1 MTRVPP
7 TNTQGEVAIAW
18 PIDTWPAKSSRSI
31 RALRLA
37 TSKPL
42 AVVGGIIVL
51 AYLVIA
57 GLADVIAPYAVDV
70 VNPVGRLQGPS
81 TQHIMGTDS
90 LGRDTFSLVVHGART
105 SIYVGLGAVAIST
118 AGALIIGVV
127 TAYYGGWLDI
137 MMQRLVDMWMSFPW
151 LVIIL
156 TIAAIAGPGLITV
169 TLLLGFAY
177 TFPNSRVVR
186 SATLTTKQNLYID
199 AARVIGAND
208 LRIMVSHILPN
219 IMAPVIILATLG
231 LGNAIL
237 AEASLSFLGL
247 GVTPPDV
254 SWGTM
259 LSGGSRQYFF
269 RSPWLALWPGL
280 ALSLAIFGFNMLG
293 DGLRD
298 VLDPRLRGR

>member
-1 MTRVPP
+1 MTGMPASEAQGELLVPP
-7 TNTQGEVAIAW
+7 RMDAGATRAGRLRRAIRPW
-18 PIDTWPAKSSRSI
+18 TH
-31 RALRLA
+31 
-37 TSKPL
+37 KPL
-42 AVVGGIIVL
+42 AVAGGAIVL
-51 AYLVIA
+51 AIVGVA
-57 GLADVIAPYAVDV
+57 VFADLIAPYAVDT
-70 VNPVGRLQGPS
+70 VNPIDRLQGPS
-81 TQHIMGTDS
+81 LRHLMGTDS
-90 LGRDTFSLVVHGART
+90 LGRDSFSLVVHGART
-105 SIYVGLGAVAIST
+105 SIYVGFGAVAIST

-127 TAYYGGWLDI
+127 GGYYGGWLDTVA
-137 MMQRLVDMWMSFPW
+137 QRLVDMWMSFPW

-156 TIAAIAGPGLITV
+156 TIAAIAGPGLTTV

-186 SATLTTKQNLYID
+186 AATLATKQNLYVD
-199 AARVIGAND
+199 AAKVIGAGD
-208 LRIMVSHILPN
+208 VRIMLFHILPN
-219 IMAPVIILATLG
+219 ITAPVIILATLG

-269 RSPWLALWPGL
+269 RSPWLAFWPGL
-280 ALSLAIFGFNMLG
+280 ALSLAVFGFNMLG

-298 VLDPRLRGR
+298 VLDPRLRSR